1 MNEGTG
7 YLLDTDNA
15 VDECMYEGLGT
26 GMNDEQ
32 GRCARYHF
40 STRQY
45 ASSINRLWS
54 FSQFKFVHL
63 A

>member
-45 ASSINRLWS
+45 ANSINRL
-54 FSQFKFVHL
+54 
-63 A
+63 